1 MKMKKV
7 LALCLSALL
16 CVSLFAGCGKKSF
29 DSVLTVDGTPIT
41 PGIYRLYQSIAYT
54 EASRSV
60 PDASKDMFSQKIED
74 KSVSDWIYD
83 RTVSLL
89 QSFVYFQREFD
100 RLKLS
105 FTEEE
110 QKQMNETIESEWKE
124 VSGVYEKN
132 GVTKEDFTVYD
143 ESSFKVQKVFLD
155 SCSDLSEEQVKD
167 FFNKNFALITYTQLP
182 LMDSTGNALSEE
194 AAKKVAA
201 IAEKALA
208 ETKDGASFMEA
219 ALPAITD
226 AYKEAGFDI
235 TSYKPEN
242 FVMRTYLNLDN
253 EDGKNALGETVSKVD
268 VNNIGMHKADGQYY
282 VLFQRLENYSSQD
295 EFEALKL
302 NVLLEMR
309 SDEYNAKA
317 EPIYK
322 AYEIVAD
329 SAAVKYYDPKKLD
342 LTEPPVNSAASALT
356 PDEDTT
362 ASSSSAASSEAA
374 SGASSAPADASSK

>member
-1 MKMKKV
+1 MKKAI
-7 LALCLSALL
+7 ALCLSALL
-16 CVSLFAGCGKKSF
+16 CLSLFVGCGEKSF
-29 DSVLTVDGTPIT
+29 DSVVTVDGTPIT
-41 PGIYRLYQSIAYT
+41 PGVYRLYQSIAYT

-60 PDASKDMFSQKIED
+60 SDTSKDMFSQKIED

-132 GVTKEDFTVYD
+132 GITKEDFTVYD

-155 SCSDLSEEQVKD
+155 SCSDLSEEQVKE
-167 FFNKNFALITYTQLP
+167 FFNQNFALITYTQLP
-182 LMDSTGNALSEE
+182 LMDSAGTALSEE
-194 AAKKVAA
+194 TAKKVSAT
-201 IAEKALA
+201 AEKALA
-208 ETKDGASFMEA
+208 ETKGGASFMEA
-219 ALPAITD
+219 ALPAITE

-242 FVMRTYLNLDN
+242 FIMRTYLNLDN
-253 EDGKNALGETVSKVD
+253 KDGNNALGETVSKVE
-268 VNNIGMHKADGQYY
+268 VGNIGLHKAEGQYY
-282 VLFQRLENYSSQD
+282 VLFQRLENYSSQE

-322 AYEIVAD
+322 AYEVVAD

-342 LTEPPVNSAASALT
+342 LTESPVNSAASALT
-356 PDEDTT
+356 EQNGA
-362 ASSSSAASSEAA
+362 ASSSASVSSDASSASAASSKAV
-374 SGASSAPADASSK
+374 SSTK

>member
-16 CVSLFAGCGKKSF
+16 SLSLFAGCGQKSF
-29 DSVLTVDGTPIT
+29 DSVVTVDGTPIT

-60 PDASKDMFSQKIED
+60 SDTSKDMFSQKIED
-74 KSVSDWIYD
+74 KPVSDWIYD

-100 RLKLS
+100 RLGLS
-105 FTEEE
+105 FTEDEK
-110 QKQMNETIESEWKE
+110 KQMTSTIDSEWKE

-132 GVTKEDFTVYD
+132 GITKEDFTVYD

-155 SCSDLSEEQVKD
+155 SCSDLSEDQIKT
-167 FFNKNFALITYTQLP
+167 FFDQNFALITYTQLP
-182 LMDSTGNALSEE
+182 LMDSSGNALSED
-194 AAKKVAA
+194 AAKKVTAT
-201 IAEKALA
+201 AEKALA
-208 ETKDGASFMEA
+208 ETEKGASFMEA
-219 ALPAITD
+219 AVPAITE

-235 TSYKPEN
+235 TNYKPEN

-253 EDGKNALGETVSKVD
+253 ADGKNVLGESISKVKTGS
-268 VNNIGMHKADGQYY
+268 IGLHKADSQYF
-282 VLFQRLENYSSQD
+282 VLFQRLENYSSQE
-295 EFEALKL
+295 EFDALKL

-317 EPIYK
+317 EPIYT
-322 AYEIVAD
+322 AYEVVPD

-342 LTEPPVNSAASALT
+342 LTEPPVNSTASALT
-356 PDEDTT
+356 PEDGT
-362 ASSSSAASSEAA
+362 ASSGLAASEASAPAVSSAA
-374 SGASSAPADASSK
+374 ASSAK